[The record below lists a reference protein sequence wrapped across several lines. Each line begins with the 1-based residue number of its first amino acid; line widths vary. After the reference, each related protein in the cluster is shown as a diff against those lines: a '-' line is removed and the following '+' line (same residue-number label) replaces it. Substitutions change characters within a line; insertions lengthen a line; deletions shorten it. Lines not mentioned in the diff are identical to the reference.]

1 MIHLLNRPSLITS
14 IACIFIVQ
22 LGQAVWKL
30 VRCIKW
36 TRVFSVMNHNYMFL
50 YTSFHLPSTI
60 NPSLYHLLLFINYIS
75 TINPS
80 LYHLL
85 LFINYL
91 STVYQEFSV
100 LWISIIC
107 HCTLHFMYRAEFQL
121 ARASCTVQIKTIW
134 GKTPKWTIEP
144 LLVKLC
150 DVKNISNVVVHHFF
164 QENSILFNLV

>member
-1 MIHLLNRPSLITS
+1 MVHLLNRPSLKTS
-14 IACIFIVQ
+14 IVCIFIVQ

-85 LFINYL
+85 LFINYISTINPSLYHLLLFINYL

-107 HCTLHFMYRAEFQL
+107 YCSLHFMYRAEFQP
-121 ARASCTVQIKTIW
+121 ARASCTVQKRAI
-134 GKTPKWTIEP
+134 
-144 LLVKLC
+144 C
-150 DVKNISNVVVHHFF
+150 R
-164 QENSILFNLV
+164 ENGTVRQNERLSPF